1 MPRLGMDSHDYAV
14 STYHMSKRATRP
26 SPKMCNIKAQ
36 VFSKCG
42 HLYQYSLIER
52 CENFTWY
59 EPCEPWDG
67 ESMEKVPVEERP
79 YCQEC
84 YHKRRAKLIRAH
96 TTVGALVVKG
106 AQKIVLS
113 EAEVV
118 GIQVELQR
126 KLREALYNLDRQCL
140 GDSK

>member
-1 MPRLGMDSHDYAV
+1 
-14 STYHMSKRATRP
+14 
-26 SPKMCNIKAQ
+26 
-36 VFSKCG
+36 
-42 HLYQYSLIER
+42 
-52 CENFTWY
+52 
-59 EPCEPWDG
+59 
-67 ESMEKVPVEERP
+67 MEKVPVEERP

-84 YHKRRAKLIRAH
+84 YHKRRANLTRAH
-96 TTVGALVVKG
+96 TTVGAHVVKG
-106 AQKIVLS
+106 AQKIGLS